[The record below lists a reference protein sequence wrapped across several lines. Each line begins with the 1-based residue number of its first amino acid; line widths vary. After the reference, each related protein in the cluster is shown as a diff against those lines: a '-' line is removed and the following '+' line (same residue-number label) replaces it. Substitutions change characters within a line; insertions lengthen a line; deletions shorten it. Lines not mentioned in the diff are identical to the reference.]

1 MSSAPARSTC
11 QRGRSVSTS
20 LLCANVPINLPKTCQ
35 FFNLA
40 FQHAKRGSNISTSPA
55 KTRTNYSTIFQK
67 KLYFSIMLNTCK
79 YQKYLGNS
87 GKFIA
92 RNKEFKFW
100 SLHNFNDEKPYQPK
114 TFDVVFIGAR
124 KINRTIIPLV

>member
-1 MSSAPARSTC
+1 MLNFVSSAPARSTC

-55 KTRTNYSTIFQK
+55 KTRSNYSTIFQK

-79 YQKYLGNS
+79 YQKYLGNLS
-87 GKFIA
+87 HETK
-92 RNKEFKFW
+92 N
-100 SLHNFNDEKPYQPK
+100 LNFEVCTISMMKNLINLKPLTSFSMEHVRLTEQL
-114 TFDVVFIGAR
+114 FR
-124 KINRTIIPLV
+124 